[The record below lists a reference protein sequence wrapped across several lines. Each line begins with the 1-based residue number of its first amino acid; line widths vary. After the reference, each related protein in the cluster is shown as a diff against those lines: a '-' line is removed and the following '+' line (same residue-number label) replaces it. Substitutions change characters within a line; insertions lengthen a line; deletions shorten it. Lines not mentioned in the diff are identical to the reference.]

1 MFLLSGRPKPLGG
14 KVTCMLTLWEM
25 KRTVENPGERK
36 NVPTAKRLQDAEMVV
51 ASRRMG
57 MDAEI
62 KVYQCGYVVY
72 RLGKYVTVFPVHACG
87 DYLYLLCGEICCI
100 GEAFFDRQEW
110 YVRLVLEGEDRVS
123 RNRESQEQ
131 GKCISYSAISE
142 DWSLLMDVRQFMLE
156 QIIVKESVREM
167 LELLTEKQRTV
178 IIQFFFRQKT
188 QKEIGEELGNV
199 SQQAVS
205 LILTNALRRMRRYLD
220 TVQSP
225 SFCKEQKGGNTP

>member
-1 MFLLSGRPKPLGG
+1 
-14 KVTCMLTLWEM
+14 MLTLWEM

-36 NVPTAKRLQDAEMVV
+36 NVPTAKRLQDTGTVV

-57 MDAEI
+57 TDAEI
-62 KVYQCGYVVY
+62 IVYQCGYAVY
-72 RLGKYVTVFPVHACG
+72 QLGKYVTVFPVHACG

-123 RNRESQEQ
+123 HNRESQERE
-131 GKCISYSAISE
+131 KRISYSRVAE
-142 DWSLLMDVRQFMLE
+142 DWKLLMDMGQSTLE

-167 LELLTEKQRTV
+167 LEFLTEKQRTV
-178 IIQFFFRQKT
+178 IIQFFFCRKT
-188 QKEIGEELGNV
+188 QKEIGKELGSV

-205 LILTNALRRMRRYLD
+205 LLISNALQTMRRYSGV
-220 TVQSP
+220 TQNP
-225 SFCKEQKGGNTP
+225 SLCKAQRGGIRHEG